1 MGGGGGCCVGDC
13 CVANCGF
20 CCIGDFFSCS
30 DSGCCVGNCSDSG
43 GRGSDTHATKIANEL
58 AQMREKAKKEAKKQE
73 QEIIKEI
80 NDSMSEFLNWLEGI
94 NSRKVGGR
102 ALSINI
108 DRVKKLNKD
117 MEDDVVGFIGRR
129 LDDRLVATDSQ
140 VSVILAEPDDAKRK
154 KNFDDFYDR
163 IKHDAIR
170 ELIKEV
176 ESAVDRQSDSI
187 EREIQ
192 LRMNEVQSSMKDEL
206 NALEELKEAQ
216 KSQKSEIF
224 KKQAEYMY
232 YEDLCDIMD
241 ENLKRARES

>member
-1 MGGGGGCCVGDC
+1 
-13 CVANCGF
+13 
-20 CCIGDFFSCS
+20 
-30 DSGCCVGNCSDSG
+30 
-43 GRGSDTHATKIANEL
+43 
-58 AQMREKAKKEAKKQE
+58 
-73 QEIIKEI
+73 
-80 NDSMSEFLNWLEGI
+80 
-94 NSRKVGGR
+94 
-102 ALSINI
+102 
-108 DRVKKLNKD
+108 